1 MDKEKVHY
9 YEKKLIK
16 EKERIFDL
24 LLQMKRNETI
34 DSDIGGSSELSF
46 YDNHPSDMAS
56 ELECREKGIAL
67 KANEILILDKV
78 EASLKNIQ
86 DGSYGRCKKCGKEI
100 PRERLDFTPYA
111 DQCINCKDMESKFK
125 PREINDRPVEEV
137 VLGMP
142 FGYGYN
148 DNSDQV
154 EYDAED
160 CYQDVEGVNRLRN
173 IEEYYDRDLDYVEPI
188 ERISNEQ
195 YKNQL
200 PD

>member
-1 MDKEKVHY
+1 MDREKLSY
-9 YEKKLIK
+9 YKKKLIC
-16 EKERIFDL
+16 EKERISDL

-34 DSDIGGSSELSF
+34 DSNIGASSELSF

-56 ELECREKGIAL
+56 ELEYREKGIAL
-67 KANEILILDKV
+67 KVNEISILDKV
-78 EASLKNIQ
+78 EASLRNIE
-86 DGSYGRCKKCGKEI
+86 DGSYGTCKKCGKEI
-100 PRERLDFTPYA
+100 PRERLDFLPYA
-111 DQCINCKDMESKFK
+111 DQCINCKEIENRLK
-125 PREINDRPVEEV
+125 PREIEDRPVEEV

-142 FGYGYN
+142 FGYGFN
-148 DNSDQV
+148 DFSDDTG
-154 EYDAED
+154 YDAED

-173 IEEYYDRDLDYVEPI
+173 IEEYYEEDSDYVEPI